1 MFPLKKIDVHAFKQE
16 FVKKNDEMLKNTC
29 IMDAEDVALTM
40 DIDITKK
47 EFWISSLKTIE
58 EDIDLFK
65 ELLK

>member
-1 MFPLKKIDVHAFKQE
+1 
-16 FVKKNDEMLKNTC
+16 
-29 IMDAEDVALTM
+29 MDAEDVALTM